1 MLNPSDAQAH
11 NARTQGRFAMIR
23 FALLLLVC
31 SYAYAGETARIDG
44 VIVTTG
50 MTTSEVLSRAGQ
62 PTVREDVQNKYGA
75 VLGQRWEYHGK
86 RMVTLWVRAGKVE
99 RIDEE

>member
-1 MLNPSDAQAH
+1 
-11 NARTQGRFAMIR
+11 MIR
-23 FALLLLVC
+23 FALLLLIC
-31 SYAYAGETARIDG
+31 SYANASETVRIDG
-44 VIVTTG
+44 TIVTTG
-50 MTTSEVLSRAGQ
+50 MTSGEVLKRVGSPDA
-62 PTVREDVQNKYGA
+62 REDVQNKYGA

>member
-1 MLNPSDAQAH
+1 M
-11 NARTQGRFAMIR
+11 MR
-23 FALLLLVC
+23 FALLMMFASL
-31 SYAYAGETARIDG
+31 AYASETTRIDG
-44 VIVTTG
+44 TIVTTG
-50 MTTSEVLSRAGQ
+50 MTSSEVLKRVGEPDA
-62 PTVREDVQNKYGA
+62 REDVQNKYGA

>member
-1 MLNPSDAQAH
+1 MCAH
-11 NARTQGRFAMIR
+11 SRRAIAMIR
-23 FALLLLVC
+23 FALLLMFA
-31 SYAYAGETARIDG
+31 SIASASETTRIDG
-44 VIVTTG
+44 TIVTTG
-50 MTTSEVLSRAGQ
+50 MTSSEVLKRVGEPDA
-62 PTVREDVQNKYGA
+62 REDVQNKYGA

>member
-1 MLNPSDAQAH
+1 
-11 NARTQGRFAMIR
+11 MIR
-23 FALLLLVC
+23 FALLLLIC
-31 SYAYAGETARIDG
+31 SYASANETTRIDG
-44 VIVTTG
+44 KIVTTG
-50 MTTSEVLSRAGQ
+50 MTSGEVLKRVGDPAA
-62 PTVREDVQNKYGA
+62 REDVQNKYGA

>member
-1 MLNPSDAQAH
+1 MCGHSRRAI
-11 NARTQGRFAMIR
+11 AMIR
-23 FALLLLVC
+23 FALLMMIASL
-31 SYAYAGETARIDG
+31 AYASETTRIDG
-44 VIVTTG
+44 TIVTTG
-50 MTTSEVLSRAGQ
+50 MTSGEVLKRVGDPDA
-62 PTVREDVQNKYGA
+62 REDVQNKYGA

>member
-1 MLNPSDAQAH
+1 
-11 NARTQGRFAMIR
+11 MIR
-23 FALLLLVC
+23 FALLLLLA
-31 SYAYAGETARIDG
+31 SIAYAGETARIDG
-44 VIVTTG
+44 NIVTTG
-50 MTTSEVLSRAGQ
+50 MTTSEVLSRAGD

>member
-1 MLNPSDAQAH
+1 MCGHSRRAK
-11 NARTQGRFAMIR
+11 TMIR
-23 FALLLLVC
+23 FALLMMFASL
-31 SYAYAGETARIDG
+31 AYASETTRIDG
-44 VIVTTG
+44 TIVTTG
-50 MTTSEVLSRAGQ
+50 MTSGEVLKRVGDPDA
-62 PTVREDVQNKYGA
+62 REDVQNKYGA

>member
-1 MLNPSDAQAH
+1 
-11 NARTQGRFAMIR
+11 MIR
-23 FALLLLVC
+23 FALLMMFASL
-31 SYAYAGETARIDG
+31 AYASETTRIDG
-44 VIVTTG
+44 TIVTTG
-50 MTTSEVLSRAGQ
+50 MTSSEVLKRVGEPDA
-62 PTVREDVQNKYGA
+62 REDVQNKYGA

>member
-1 MLNPSDAQAH
+1 
-11 NARTQGRFAMIR
+11 MIR
-23 FALLLLVC
+23 FALLILIC
-31 SYAYAGETARIDG
+31 SYAHAGETARIDG
-44 VIVTTG
+44 TIVTTG
-50 MTTSEVLSRAGQ
+50 MTSSEVLKRVGEPDA
-62 PTVREDVQNKYGA
+62 REDVQNKYGA

>member
-1 MLNPSDAQAH
+1 
-11 NARTQGRFAMIR
+11 MIR
-23 FALLLLVC
+23 FAILMLIASV
-31 SYAYAGETARIDG
+31 AYAGDTTRIDG
-44 VIVTTG
+44 TIVTTG
-50 MTTSEVLSRAGQ
+50 MTSSEVLKRVGEPDA
-62 PTVREDVQNKYGA
+62 REDVQNKYGA

>member
-1 MLNPSDAQAH
+1 MRGHSRRAI
-11 NARTQGRFAMIR
+11 AMIR
-23 FALLLLVC
+23 FALLMMLASL
-31 SYAYAGETARIDG
+31 AYASETTRIDG
-44 VIVTTG
+44 TIVTTG
-50 MTTSEVLSRAGQ
+50 MTSSEVLKRVGEPDA
-62 PTVREDVQNKYGA
+62 REDVQNKYGA

>member
-1 MLNPSDAQAH
+1 MCGHSRRAK
-11 NARTQGRFAMIR
+11 TMIR
-23 FALLLLVC
+23 FALLMMFASL
-31 SYAYAGETARIDG
+31 AYASETTRIDG
-44 VIVTTG
+44 TIVTTG
-50 MTTSEVLSRAGQ
+50 MTSSEVLKRVGEPDA
-62 PTVREDVQNKYGA
+62 REDVQNKYGA

>member
-1 MLNPSDAQAH
+1 
-11 NARTQGRFAMIR
+11 MIR
-23 FALLLLVC
+23 YALLLLASVA
-31 SYAYAGETARIDG
+31 SASETARIDG

-50 MTTSEVLSRAGQ
+50 MTSGEVLKRVGEPDA
-62 PTVREDVQNKYGA
+62 REDVQNKYGA

-86 RMVTLWVRAGKVE
+86 RMVTLWVRFGKVE

>member
-1 MLNPSDAQAH
+1 
-11 NARTQGRFAMIR
+11 MIR
-23 FALLLLVC
+23 FAILLMIC
-31 SYAYAGETARIDG
+31 SYANASETVRIDG
-44 VIVTTG
+44 NIVTTG